1 MGTHAFF
8 ITVSAIRVDFYDAK
22 MSTFSFSFDV
32 TKLWEPWELFVD
44 VLQGI
49 FHILPVFKK
58 AGSIYCICQKYEF
71 FTFSKLDK
79 IIYLFNCR
87 NKQIFANPLKCAGGI
102 KKLAHFLHWIIAD
115 MGLAAIS
122 VMKIFRLGL
131 NVIRNNVNWAKYF
144 TLTLL
149 TKKETSV
156 VS

>member
-49 FHILPVFKK
+49 FHILPTFKK
-58 AGSIYCICQKYEF
+58 AVSIYCICQIYEF

-102 KKLAHFLHWIIAD
+102 KKLAHFLPCAKT
-115 MGLAAIS
+115 
-122 VMKIFRLGL
+122 V
-131 NVIRNNVNWAKYF
+131 RNNVNWAKYF